1 MRTGSTIVAALVFLG
16 LAALLGGLV
25 AGSSTQA
32 DEWWHAIVADMRSPA
47 LVSFALG
54 LDLLGGGFIGVLI
67 VPLGIAVTVLIVRG
81 WRSALYA
88 VTAFA
93 SSALL
98 VQVMKSLFGR
108 VRPEDLLVAADFG
121 SFPSGHT
128 ANAATIAIVLGI
140 LFPRWTISLATCAW
154 ALLMAFT
161 RTLLAAH
168 WLTDTLGGAL
178 LGIAAALLI
187 TVIMRAWIEH
197 DRPAVRESVQ
207 PLRG

>member
-1 MRTGSTIVAALVFLG
+1 MVALVFLA
-16 LAALLGGLV
+16 LACLLGGLV
-25 AGSSTQA
+25 AGSSTPA
-32 DEWWHAIVADMRSPA
+32 DEWWHAIAADMRSPA
-47 LVSFALG
+47 LVSFAVG

-81 WRSALYA
+81 WRSAVYA

-93 SSALL
+93 FSALL
-98 VQVMKSLFGR
+98 VQIMKTLFGR

-128 ANAATIAIVLGI
+128 ANAATVAIVLGI
-140 LFPRWTISLATCAW
+140 LFPKWTISLATCAW

-197 DRPAVRESVQ
+197 DRPAVHGSVQ
-207 PLRG
+207 PLRD